1 MGLKFKLNF
10 DDSLDVVGV
19 HLVGGI
25 VGTVLIGFFSS
36 ANAPGGVDGLFY
48 GGGVDSLVDQVMAAL
63 IAIVWSGVMTAII
76 ALAIKYTIGWRVTD
90 EAEVEGI
97 DSDQHGEGAYD
108 LHTSLSGG
116 GSSLL
121 ATKTE
126 A

>member
-1 MGLKFKLNF
+1 MDIKGMGA
-10 DDSLDVVGV
+10 VVTGGASGLGGASAA
-19 HLVGGI
+19 HL
-25 VGTVLIGFFSS
+25 
-36 ANAPGGVDGLFY
+36 
-48 GGGVDSLVDQVMAAL
+48 AAL
-63 IAIVWSGVMTAII
+63 GARVTIFDLNEELGAAHAKAIGGQCVRVN
-76 ALAIKYTIGWRVTD
+76 VTD